1 MKDKDFY
8 GNWPTLRYLDDD
20 YEINKRIAKAAK
32 DVAKEERRLR
42 RKEEVLN

>member
-8 GNWPTLRYLDDD
+8 GNWPTLRYQDDD
-20 YEINKRIAKAAK
+20 YEINKRIANAAK
-32 DVAKEERRLR
+32 EGAKEERRLR